1 MNNRFVLDQ
10 ATFLAQR
17 IAKQAGDEPAARID
31 ATWRTILSVEPTP
44 TQRAAAEEF
53 LAAQT
58 KEFAQVK
65 SPPKGIEPA
74 ERALASL
81 CQALLGSNAFLYVD

>member
-31 ATWRTILSVEPTP
+31 AAWRTILSVEPTP

-53 LAAQT
+53 LAEQT
-58 KEFAQVK
+58 KEFALVK